1 MKIIIHLNVKG
12 ILVIVITVLLLLSI
26 IILFLNSNG
35 LHKKN
40 FVSEN
45 GIEGDY
51 LIQQAAD
58 SEGILLWLHGD
69 GAYEFKHPYSKEY
82 LGGKNGIKA
91 VAEEKNLTL
100 IVPHTPSADTWWEN
114 GEDNAEYLIELIS
127 TFPEHQKVWISGFSG
142 GAEITTYWLIEK
154 LKRTDIKS
162 GGVILFGGGGSPAAE
177 GITDSLRKEDVID
190 GSFPI
195 TWFIGEKDTGD
206 SNDEN
211 PFNALAASKQG
222 ERFYRDQGWKT
233 ERIILK
239 NYGHLLSENNIGMYG
254 QLLDEIIP

>member
-1 MKIIIHLNVKG
+1 VKIIIHLNTKG
-12 ILVIVITVLLLLSI
+12 ILVIFITVLLLLSV

-35 LHKKN
+35 LHKKH

-114 GEDNAEYLIELIS
+114 GEDKAE
-127 TFPEHQKVWISGFSG
+127 
-142 GAEITTYWLIEK
+142 
-154 LKRTDIKS
+154 
-162 GGVILFGGGGSPAAE
+162 
-177 GITDSLRKEDVID
+177 
-190 GSFPI
+190 
-195 TWFIGEKDTGD
+195 
-206 SNDEN
+206 
-211 PFNALAASKQG
+211 
-222 ERFYRDQGWKT
+222 
-233 ERIILK
+233 
-239 NYGHLLSENNIGMYG
+239 
-254 QLLDEIIP
+254 